1 MYRNRNLID
10 RQWTRTSAMNSLK
23 ISKGKSE
30 VWNRK
35 ISLLYQ
41 ILAMKTYFVEIS
53 DGILEITI
61 YQVNN
66 ACIAVLNL
74 SLFPFQSFVLS
85 ISIFFPIN
93 RLKNCFFQSVLTN
106 SFYLRK
112 FYFLT
117 DTKFWNSKSTAL
129 DCCFLLSLLLLFFV
143 FCFAF
148 SLYSPFTI
156 ILFRL
161 PLIPNTM
168 LYNYVLQSLYYVY
181 CTCKKRT

>member
-10 RQWTRTSAMNSLK
+10 RQWMRTSAMNSLK

-30 VWNRK
+30 VVNRK
-35 ISLLYQ
+35 ISLLFQ
-41 ILAMKTYFVEIS
+41 ILAMKTYFVEIT

-74 SLFPFQSFVLS
+74 SLCFHSSLSSCQFPY
-85 ISIFFPIN
+85 FFPIN
-93 RLKNCFFQSVLTN
+93 RFKNCLFQSVLTN

-117 DTKFWNSKSTAL
+117 DTKF
-129 DCCFLLSLLLLFFV
+129 
-143 FCFAF
+143 
-148 SLYSPFTI
+148 
-156 ILFRL
+156 
-161 PLIPNTM
+161 
-168 LYNYVLQSLYYVY
+168 
-181 CTCKKRT
+181 

>member
-1 MYRNRNLID
+1 LYKYNWWQHLTDWVCVLKIITQFSASITTMYRNRNSID

-112 FYFLT
+112 F
-117 DTKFWNSKSTAL
+117 
-129 DCCFLLSLLLLFFV
+129 
-143 FCFAF
+143 
-148 SLYSPFTI
+148 
-156 ILFRL
+156 
-161 PLIPNTM
+161 
-168 LYNYVLQSLYYVY
+168 
-181 CTCKKRT
+181 

>member
-1 MYRNRNLID
+1 MLYKYNWWQHLTDCVCVLKIITQFSASITTMYRNRNLIY

-30 VWNRK
+30 VVNRN

-74 SLFPFQSFVLS
+74 ALCFHSSLSSCQFPYFFQLTASK
-85 ISIFFPIN
+85 P
-93 RLKNCFFQSVLTN
+93 NCLFQSVLTN

-117 DTKFWNSKSTAL
+117 DTKFWNSKSAAL
-129 DCCFLLSLLLLFFV
+129 DCCFLLSLLLLFLFFV
-143 FCFAF
+143 LL
-148 SLYSPFTI
+148 SLFI
-156 ILFRL
+156 
-161 PLIPNTM
+161 PL
-168 LYNYVLQSLYYVY
+168 LQ
-181 CTCKKRT
+181 